1 MKKLFIGNLPF
12 QSTETDLM
20 DWFTSHGFSPAEVA
34 IVRHRLTGDSK
45 GFGFAEFADEDDSRQ
60 ALERL
65 NGAEYQGRRLMLSVA
80 RSGAP
85 TARGQADPATDQR

>member
-12 QSTETDLM
+12 ESSETDLI
-20 DWFTSHGFSPAEVA
+20 DWFASHGLSPAEVA

-65 NGAEYQGRRLMLSVA
+65 NGAEYKGRRLMLSVA
-80 RSGAP
+80 RSEAP
-85 TARGQADPATDQR
+85 TARGQAYPPTEQR